1 MPPAASN
8 LARLH
13 VETLFTVHS
22 IFSGLVG
29 SVSFLLPHVGEF
41 FLVPHGEKLKLRD
54 NANREDQVP
63 HLIIRLLGALL
74 LSTALLSYLMRR
86 VKDPEARR
94 AVVRANFVF
103 FSAAALALLRAQL
116 VRDSMLSAFNWVNIL
131 IFGALAYNAGYYA
144 FVEPA
149 QSFSLPTNSF
159 SGRLV

>member
-74 LSTALLSYLMRR
+74 LLSPNPYRTWKKRCNMPPHPGLNVAPR
-86 VKDPEARR
+86 PTR
-94 AVVRANFVF
+94 A
-103 FSAAALALLRAQL
+103 
-116 VRDSMLSAFNWVNIL
+116 
-131 IFGALAYNAGYYA
+131 
-144 FVEPA
+144 
-149 QSFSLPTNSF
+149 
-159 SGRLV
+159 